1 MEIFYF
7 LIISNESYY
16 MLQIGYNFTLK
27 IYLYLKNN
35 ISTLENIYLS
45 TILCKGFLL
54 QSPKGLVEKS
64 LLHS

>member
-54 QSPKGLVEKS
+54 QSPKGFVEKS

>member
-54 QSPKGLVEKS
+54 QSPKGLVE
-64 LLHS
+64 